1 MSFLSLQFWII
12 LPLILLYS
20 LLPDGKQAIRKLFL
34 LTVSVA
40 LYVSWNPISIIF
52 LAWVAAITYSGALF
66 LEKARENEHK
76 LKLHFWG
83 LLILTLLPLVTLK
96 IRPAACPSSS
106 VFFPVGLSFF
116 TLQAVGYLSD
126 VYHGRTQTE
135 RNILDYSL
143 FICFFPQLS
152 SGPISKANELL
163 PQLANPKRPEASD
176 IGIGIKYLIWGIFL
190 KAVVADNVGA
200 SVDAIY
206 KNYLYYSGADCL
218 LATILY
224 CFQLYADFCGYTLI
238 ALGLA
243 RICGICLIDNFR
255 QPYQATSIS
264 DFWRR
269 WHISLSRWLKDYI
282 YIPLGGSRCSRS
294 RNYMNLLITFIV
306 SGLWHG
312 VEWTF
317 VLWGVFLGFACIL
330 EKALKLN
337 QPVTPTFHLL
347 RQLLTFCAIDFSF
360 ILFRSPS
367 ISFFKDYIRHIIFDF
382 QSLSLP
388 DIGKG
393 AIFTWII
400 GIGILIT
407 RDLYLEYGVERWKIK
422 PVLSTI
428 VSALL
433 ICGILSF
440 GVLSGG
446 NFIYVNF

>member
-20 LLPDGKQAIRKLFL
+20 LLPNGKQAIRKLFL

-206 KNYLYYSGADCL
+206 N
-218 LATILY
+218 
-224 CFQLYADFCGYTLI
+224 
-238 ALGLA
+238 
-243 RICGICLIDNFR
+243 
-255 QPYQATSIS
+255 
-264 DFWRR
+264 
-269 WHISLSRWLKDYI
+269 
-282 YIPLGGSRCSRS
+282 RCR
-294 RNYMNLLITFIV
+294 V
-306 SGLWHG
+306 
-312 VEWTF
+312 
-317 VLWGVFLGFACIL
+317 
-330 EKALKLN
+330 
-337 QPVTPTFHLL
+337 
-347 RQLLTFCAIDFSF
+347 
-360 ILFRSPS
+360 
-367 ISFFKDYIRHIIFDF
+367 
-382 QSLSLP
+382 
-388 DIGKG
+388 
-393 AIFTWII
+393 
-400 GIGILIT
+400 
-407 RDLYLEYGVERWKIK
+407 
-422 PVLSTI
+422 
-428 VSALL
+428 
-433 ICGILSF
+433 
-440 GVLSGG
+440 
-446 NFIYVNF
+446 